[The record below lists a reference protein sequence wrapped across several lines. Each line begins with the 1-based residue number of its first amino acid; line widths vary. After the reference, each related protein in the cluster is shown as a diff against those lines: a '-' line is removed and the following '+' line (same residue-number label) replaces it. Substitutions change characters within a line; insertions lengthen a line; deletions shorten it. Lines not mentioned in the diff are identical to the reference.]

1 MTITRRLLVLSL
13 LTFAVGC
20 EQKPT
25 QREIKPLDAAPEAE
39 QSKIHEAVAAAG
51 IKNRVL
57 VIKDA
62 GDQWVC
68 TIAPDGTGPKGEPPP
83 GRPIPEEVM
92 VHKTSYKVTRP
103 GQTAGRKD
111 SKPVEGEASR

>member
-1 MTITRRLLVLSL
+1 MTMTRRFLTLSL
-13 LTFAVGC
+13 LALAVGC

-25 QREIKPLDAAPEAE
+25 QRELKPLDAAPQAE
-39 QSKIHEAVAAAG
+39 QSKIQEAVTAAG
-51 IKNRVL
+51 IKNPVL

-92 VHKTSYKVTRP
+92 VHKTTYKVTR
-103 GQTAGRKD
+103 TAQAPGRKE